1 MSKLSSPSDFTNIN
15 PNYTLGRGFYTTHT
29 DVSQLLQIQAFSSS
43 TTPSIAEVGNLIKR
57 AEERVDDV
65 VGHSFRPVIYHHE
78 FHGFEAFRMGAYPVN
93 RFKDYIGFVQLER
106 PDVQKIVRLEV
117 WQGTEYV
124 DLASATAK
132 VKVPSSPESGSWR
145 IVLGVGAYTFHLD
158 KGVDFFDNYGP
169 KTTASQI
176 ADAINEV
183 FPHKTAKFT
192 GETVAKTVTAQG
204 ATSVNISDFFY
215 ATTDSEAGDTVV
227 ISSLLMG
234 DDGSAC
240 TITSTVG
247 SVTAFTDN
255 QDQRRL
261 GDYWMI
267 GKDGKIFFLKNYPFL
282 HSHSVRVTYVSGEKR
297 VPATIHDAT
306 TKLVA
311 AEVIRHDDNSI
322 LIAETGSNIDLK
334 TKHDIL
340 LEEANKILNGK
351 KDVIH
356 FID

>member
-1 MSKLSSPSDFTNIN
+1 MK
-15 PNYTLGRGFYTTHT
+15 
-29 DVSQLLQIQAFSSS
+29 
-43 TTPSIAEVGNLIKR
+43 
-57 AEERVDDV
+57 
-65 VGHSFRPVIYHHE
+65 
-78 FHGFEAFRMGAYPVN
+78 
-93 RFKDYIGFVQLER
+93 
-106 PDVQKIVRLEV
+106 
-117 WQGTEYV
+117 GT
-124 DLASATAK
+124 
-132 VKVPSSPESGSWR
+132 
-145 IVLGVGAYTFHLD
+145 
-158 KGVDFFDNYGP
+158 DFFDNHGP
-169 KTTASQI
+169 KTTASQL

-192 GETVAKTVTAQG
+192 NETAAKSVTAVG
-204 ATSVNISDFFY
+204 DTTVNVSDFFY

-234 DDGSAC
+234 ADGSAC
-240 TITSTVG
+240 TISSTVG
-247 SVTAFTDN
+247 TVTQFTDH

-267 GKDGKIFFLKNYPFL
+267 GKDGKIFFLKNYPYL

-351 KDVIH
+351 KDIIH
-356 FID
+356 FIA